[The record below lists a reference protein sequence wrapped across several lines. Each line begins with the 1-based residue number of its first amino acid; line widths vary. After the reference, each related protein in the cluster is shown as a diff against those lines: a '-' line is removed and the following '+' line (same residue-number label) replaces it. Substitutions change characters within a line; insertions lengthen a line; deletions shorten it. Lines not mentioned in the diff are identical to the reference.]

1 MAPRP
6 GCVSPY
12 DRTAQARD
20 KFLTQGSAHPPEVRE
35 PIAASWWRS
44 RKWNVSADRIE
55 LSYIRDPDLDT
66 PLARSAMP
74 VLRQLRENLDD
85 QPISAILTDAAG
97 IVLSRITTDHD
108 LEQHLDKVML
118 APGYSYAEASVGTNG
133 LGTALEGG
141 QAAHVS
147 GHEHYSQLLEDLVSA
162 GAPIYHPIS
171 GKLAGAIGLTCWRRD
186 ADPLLMAL
194 VKTTAGQITQALLTD
209 SSAHELELLQD
220 YLRACRH
227 GSGIVFALNNDVV
240 MMNDHARHVLDPG
253 DREVLL
259 GYASEVLAA
268 GDTNAL
274 QVELPTGLTARMH
287 CRPAGSGGLAGAAGG
302 VVHIKLLEPTRP
314 AGDGPLPARMFL
326 PGLVGSGVL
335 WLRSAQQVHESYEA
349 GEWLVLEGEP
359 GVGKLALARA
369 VHQHSNPA
377 RRFDVFDAAETGAR
391 DLLMSIR
398 NALQDSEGYVVI
410 RHVDLLAPR
419 QARALATALRK
430 ARSRAVTDRIAER
443 VISQREAH
451 RVVPEREAAERRM
464 WVGVTLTNGGAAL
477 PELLR
482 LFPTTVVVPPL
493 RHHIED
499 LPELSEFFLGKLSKR
514 GRLTCSPEAM
524 KLLMR
529 SSWAGNVEQLW
540 QVIRRIVQRRRVGS
554 IRPADLPPECWT
566 VSRRLLSPLEALE
579 RDAIVQR
586 LLDTDGNKARAA
598 ESLGLSR
605 ATIYRKIYEYGI
617 SVPTTW
623 A

>member
-1 MAPRP
+1 
-6 GCVSPY
+6 
-12 DRTAQARD
+12 
-20 KFLTQGSAHPPEVRE
+20 
-35 PIAASWWRS
+35 
-44 RKWNVSADRIE
+44 
-55 LSYIRDPDLDT
+55 
-66 PLARSAMP
+66 
-74 VLRQLRENLDD
+74 
-85 QPISAILTDAAG
+85 
-97 IVLSRITTDHD
+97 
-108 LEQHLDKVML
+108 
-118 APGYSYAEASVGTNG
+118 
-133 LGTALEGG
+133 
-141 QAAHVS
+141 
-147 GHEHYSQLLEDLVSA
+147 
-162 GAPIYHPIS
+162 
-171 GKLAGAIGLTCWRRD
+171 
-186 ADPLLMAL
+186 
-194 VKTTAGQITQALLTD
+194 
-209 SSAHELELLQD
+209 
-220 YLRACRH
+220 
-227 GSGIVFALNNDVV
+227 VFALNNDVV

-369 VHQHSNPA
+369 AHQHSNPA

-398 NALQDSEGYVVI
+398 NALQDAEGYVVI

-430 ARSRAVTDRIAER
+430 ARSRPVTDRIAER

-451 RVVPEREAAERRM
+451 RVVPEREVAERRM